1 MCEGSADKLQYKMGD
16 EPGVTLGDAMG
27 DKMGDTKGDTTT
39 NCKEEEVG
47 LLRSDRIC
55 GVGDIVE

>member
-1 MCEGSADKLQYKMGD
+1 MCEGSADKLLYKMGD
-16 EPGVTLGDAMG
+16 EPGVTLGDT
-27 DKMGDTKGDTTT
+27 MGDTKGDTTT
-39 NCKEEEVG
+39 NCKEEEGG

>member
-27 DKMGDTKGDTTT
+27 DKMGDTTT
-39 NCKEEEVG
+39 NCKEEEGG